1 MEPSPEN
8 LAVKCLSSHMQLR
21 NVRKVKINANVTFF
35 IWILEWMAN
44 LTTVLLSFFALKFTI
59 FPEYALIWYYVVLP
73 YTYLM
78 NTSHNKKRII
88 DDGMATV
95 LRNALRP
102 PVDYFN
108 QIIITFL
115 NRIHLNAVS
124 PRGDEHVSKIV
135 EIETSSKITGEKDQ
149 KNTSG
154 VNIISN
160 SECSSSFLKDNMP
173 NAPLEYA
180 STSKGITYIED
191 GIKRNFLAR
200 QSSDASLVNDN
211 GVFQVESR
219 ISFGKEILFHMTKN
233 ISIEEVYL
241 HYFVQIIDF
250 EEKVKDKERFSP
262 HIEIV
267 PHLYDKLSYT
277 GKSTVTK
284 VKGKNKVCLDEDK
297 SKDFNTSQP
306 ATTLIA
312 NLKKNTKVSFS
323 QRMEMRRTMLQDF
336 SDHCNNE
343 ESYQKYITKL
353 IDFEEGMIVY

>member
-8 LAVKCLSSHMQLR
+8 LAVKCLASHMQVR
-21 NVRKVKINANVTFF
+21 NIRKVKINANVTFF

-108 QIIITFL
+108 QIIITFF
-115 NRIHLNAVS
+115 NRIHVNAVG
-124 PRGDEHVSKIV
+124 PRGDEHVSKIK
-135 EIETSSKITGEKDQ
+135 TSSKITRKKAQ

-160 SECSSSFLKDNMP
+160 SECSSSFLNDNMP
-173 NAPLEYA
+173 NAPLEFA
-180 STSKGITYIED
+180 STSKGITYIEE

-200 QSSDASLVNDN
+200 QGSDSSLVNDN

-219 ISFGKEILFHMTKN
+219 ISFGKEILSYMTKN
-233 ISIEEVYL
+233 VSIEEVYL
-241 HYFVQIIDF
+241 HYFFQIIDF
-250 EEKVKDKERFSP
+250 DEKVKDKGAILR

-267 PHLYDKLSYT
+267 PHIYDKFPYT
-277 GKSTVTK
+277 RKSTMAK

-297 SKDFNTSQP
+297 SKDFDTSQP

-312 NLKKNTKVSFS
+312 NLKKNTKGSFS
-323 QRMEMRRTMLQDF
+323 QRMEMRRTMLKDF

-343 ESYQKYITKL
+343 DSYQKYLTKL
-353 IDFEEGMIVY
+353 IDFEEGMIEY